1 LSSALSSFVTAYNTA
16 AAGVTNETGQNG
28 GALAGQSL
36 VYEMQDTLS
45 QITQYTAS
53 SGSVQSLSDLG
64 LDLSDTGTLSFNA
77 SQFDSQTAS
86 GIQQFLGGLTSG
98 GFLQTANNALS
109 TISDPTTGMLTTEF
123 SNIGDGITND
133 ENQISNDQTQVNTI
147 QTNLSAQLSAADAAI
162 AVLQEQNQYYTNLF
176 QTENA
181 NNIAGLD

>member
-1 LSSALSSFVTAYNTA
+1 
-16 AAGVTNETGQNG
+16 
-28 GALAGQSL
+28 
-36 VYEMQDTLS
+36 
-45 QITQYTAS
+45 
-53 SGSVQSLSDLG
+53 
-64 LDLSDTGTLSFNA
+64 
-77 SQFDSQTAS
+77 
-86 GIQQFLGGLTSG
+86 
-98 GFLQTANNALS
+98 
-109 TISDPTTGMLTTEF
+109 MLTTEF